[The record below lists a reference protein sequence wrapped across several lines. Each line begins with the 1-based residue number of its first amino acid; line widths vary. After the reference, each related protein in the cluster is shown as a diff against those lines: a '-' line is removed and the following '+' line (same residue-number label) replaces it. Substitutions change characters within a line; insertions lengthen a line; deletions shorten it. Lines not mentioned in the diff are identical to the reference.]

1 MGSKIVVIMA
11 VCTVVATASYAQS
24 FRGTYVVVAKEITL
38 PPDSSGADR
47 RLRFGDT
54 VNVIARPTAVTFE
67 VRVGEEHWIVQ
78 QDDLIRAADFVRNTI
93 DTLEASAGNT
103 VAEIILPYAYPRQH
117 TFRVGYG
124 AGPTIPFNSDIEV
137 EVGLAWS
144 IQAEVLID
152 DVNTHIGFGYH
163 AFTMAY
169 RNSFGDSGTADYRML
184 SMGACYSF
192 GSVPRRLTPYVSLVV
207 AINTEANNDMLF
219 APGFGMDWYVTPNAV
234 LFGEVQ
240 PWIQFRDL
248 DLLWIPIKFGLR
260 CAL

>member
-1 MGSKIVVIMA
+1 MGSRIVVMLMVLVA
-11 VCTVVATASYAQS
+11 VTTASYAQS
-24 FRGTYVVVAKEITL
+24 FRGKYVVVAKEITL
-38 PPDSSGADR
+38 PPDSTGVDR

-54 VNVIARPTAVTFE
+54 VNVIARPTATTFQ

-78 QDDLIRAADFVRNTI
+78 QEDLIRAVDFVGNAI
-93 DTLEASAGNT
+93 DTLEASSGKNVT
-103 VAEIILPYAYPRQH
+103 KILPYAYPRQH

-124 AGPTIPFNSDIEV
+124 AGPTIPFNNDIEV

-144 IQAEVLID
+144 LRAEVLID

-169 RNSFGDSGTADYRML
+169 RNSFGDSGTAEFRML
-184 SMGACYSF
+184 SMGASYSF
-192 GSVPRRLTPYVSLVV
+192 GSVPRRLTPYVSLLV
-207 AINTEANNDMLF
+207 AINTEGNNDMLF
-219 APGFGMDWYVTPNAV
+219 APGIGMDWYVSPNAV

-240 PWIQFRDL
+240 PWLQFRDI
-248 DLLWIPIKFGLR
+248 DLLWMPITFGIR